1 MNRVPL
7 VALCWFALWTGAGSA
22 LGRYLD
28 IPGTFTAAGFVLGV
42 VSVFAWPIILP
53 DRLQDWMDE

>member
-7 VALCWFALWTGAGSA
+7 VATCWLGLWTLIGFA

-28 IPGTFTAAGFVLGV
+28 VPGTFTVGGFLLGV
-42 VSVFAWPIILP
+42 VSVFSWPFVLP
-53 DRLQDWMDE
+53 DRLQDWMDG

>member
-7 VALCWFALWTGAGSA
+7 VALGWFAFWTAAGSV

-28 IPGTFTAAGFVLGV
+28 TPGTFTAAGFALGV